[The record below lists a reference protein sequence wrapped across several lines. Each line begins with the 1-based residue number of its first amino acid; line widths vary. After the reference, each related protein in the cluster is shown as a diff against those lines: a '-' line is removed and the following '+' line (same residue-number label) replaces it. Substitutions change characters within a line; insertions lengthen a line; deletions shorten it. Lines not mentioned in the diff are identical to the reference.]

1 MSIIETH
8 KYDDIINMPHHTSHT
23 RPRMSNAERAAQFS
37 PFAALTGYDAA
48 VKETERLTDQKL
60 ESTDDEKSSLNEKL
74 QIIIENINSQPTIT
88 VTYFEPDKRKAGG
101 KYISKSG
108 KVKDIDSYNRSVVF
122 LDKTIIEI
130 DVIKNISSTIFE
142 KYCFE

>member
-8 KYDDIINMPHHTSHT
+8 KYDDIINMPHHISHT

-37 PFAALTGYDAA
+37 PFAALTGYDDA

>member
-8 KYDDIINMPHHTSHT
+8 KYDDIINMPHHVSHS
-23 RPRMSNAERAAQFS
+23 RVRMSNAERAAQFS

-60 ESTDDEKSSLNEKL
+60 ELTEDEKSALNEKL
-74 QIIIENINSQPTIT
+74 QIIAENIDSEPTVT
-88 VTYFEPDKRKAGG
+88 VTYFEPDKRKVGG
-101 KYISKSG
+101 KYLTKIG
-108 KVKDIDSYNRSVVF
+108 KVKEIDSYNRSVVF